1 VVLRN
6 YEGYI
11 TTYEEPLTYEQ
22 HDKSTCKSC
31 QSARP
36 EPGQSGVL
44 GLLEGERMWIE
55 PTNFAEVH
63 QRGNT
68 QAHRLQQSD
77 KWTPY
82 GVGAMEGTARQ
93 ALPVLPPS
101 ANGSSANGSNGSG
114 TEYAP
119 GEEPRP
125 RDGEPT
131 GSAHGE
137 LL

>member
-1 VVLRN
+1 VLRN

-11 TTYEEPLTYEQ
+11 TTYEEPLDYKS
-22 HDKSTCKSC
+22 HDKSTCTAC
-31 QSARP
+31 HNARQ

-44 GLLEGERMWIE
+44 GLLEGEQMWIE
-55 PTNFAEVH
+55 PEGFEQTH
-63 QRGNT
+63 KRGNT
-68 QAHRLQQSD
+68 EPHRLQRPD
-77 KWTPY
+77 KWMPY
-82 GVGAMEGTARQ
+82 GVGAMEGSARS
-93 ALPVLPPS
+93 ALPVLA
-101 ANGSSANGSNGSG
+101 ANG
-114 TEYAP
+114 TQPTPEYAP

>member
-11 TTYEEPLTYEQ
+11 TTYEEPLEYKQ
-22 HDKSTCKSC
+22 HDKAAC
-31 QSARP
+31 QACQHRRP

-63 QRGNT
+63 QRGND
-68 QAHRLQQSD
+68 QPHRLQRPE

-82 GVGAMEGTARQ
+82 GVGAIEGTARQ
-93 ALPVLPPS
+93 TLPVLP
-101 ANGSSANGSNGSG
+101 ADAAETNGKGASHK
-114 TEYAP
+114 TDYAP

-125 RDGEPT
+125 PEGAPT